1 MMEELDLLKK
11 DWKKNESSFEQ
22 ISEGAIYKMIH
33 QKSSSIVKWILIIS
47 ILEMLLWT
55 GISVFYNT
63 DEYLL
68 KFHSQKIIDYSR
80 YLTVFNYIVV
90 TFFIYMF
97 YKNYKAISIITS
109 TKQLMN
115 DILKTRKTVQYYV
128 WYNLVMIVISM
139 IIGFLL
145 VFSVDPRMHE
155 LTTKHNGLLFMI
167 VFCVV
172 CTAII
177 FGLFWLFYKLIY
189 GILLKR
195 LYKNYKEL
203 KKMV

>member
-1 MMEELDLLKK
+1 
-11 DWKKNESSFEQ
+11 
-22 ISEGAIYKMIH
+22 
-33 QKSSSIVKWILIIS
+33 
-47 ILEMLLWT
+47 
-55 GISVFYNT
+55 
-63 DEYLL
+63 
-68 KFHSQKIIDYSR
+68 
-80 YLTVFNYIVV
+80 
-90 TFFIYMF
+90 
-97 YKNYKAISIITS
+97 
-109 TKQLMN
+109 
-115 DILKTRKTVQYYV
+115 
-128 WYNLVMIVISM
+128 M

-167 VFCVV
+167 VFCIV

-203 KKMV
+203 KKIDL